1 MGLRPA
7 RTVRTAQGQKW
18 ARISS
23 ARPRKSFVK
32 GAPRPKVRQ
41 YEMGTDKYYTTSVE
55 LVAQYPIF
63 VRDNALEAARQA
75 ANKYLEKTLLI
86 ENYFFKVLKYPHLV
100 IREHSALGVAG
111 ADRISKGMKKAFGR
125 PKGRMAEVSKGESL
139 FRVYC
144 NAELVPAVKIAL
156 TRANLKLSGGYDL
169 IVADITTNQV
179 NLAKKGKAARLI
191 KVREEAK
198 PVAEAA
204 TVTAE
209 GGKPGEPGAAGTAP
223 GKEGKEG
230 EKGKEPA
237 AKPAGGKE
245 GKPEKK

>member
-7 RTVRTAQGQKW
+7 RTVRVAQGQKW
-18 ARISS
+18 ARIST
-23 ARPRKSFVK
+23 ARPRKSYVK

-55 LVAQYPIF
+55 LVAQHPIF

-86 ENYFFKVLKYPHLV
+86 DNYFFKLLKYPHLV

-125 PKGRMAEVSKGESL
+125 PKGRMAEVGRGESL

-144 NAELVPAVKIAL
+144 GVDVVPEVKIAL
-156 TRANLKLSGGYDL
+156 MRAKLKLSGDYEMV
-169 IVADITTNQV
+169 VADITTNAV

-191 KVREEAK
+191 KVKEEAK
-198 PVAEAA
+198 PVAEVAA
-204 TVTAE
+204 TAE
-209 GGKPGEPGAAGTAP
+209 GKPGAPVAGQPAPTAA
-223 GKEGKEG
+223 GKEG
-230 EKGKEPA
+230 EKAKEPA
-237 AKPAGGKE
+237 AAGKE
-245 GKPEKK
+245 AKPEKKG